1 MPRPQL
7 FLGAQAALVLSS
19 FSDSAPRTPTADKI
33 LVSVSTESPARR
45 TVAALRDSAA
55 PEVLAVGAAR
65 GAAEQPAPAEPLGV
79 HHVPR
84 SSGEILRKV
93 DPDSNAAA
101 AALGPSRST
110 SAIADAHAEVAAFP
124 SIQEIISAMSRPVD
138 SPLRPK
144 RPSNDVPKG
153 ETDEPC
159 VAEAAL
165 KASEAPHPPHACND
179 VKKLRRFAEEP
190 CDSATA
196 RTTVAEA
203 QRACVATEAACTP
216 SATFSSGAAQAA
228 AAAVAAEE
236 DADIRA
242 AIALSLAH
250 QSAAPCDRSDQCA
263 GRSDS
268 ATSAPGLGSPVAH
281 PHQDWGSGAGRTEGD
296 GACGLIGS
304 AAPPTLSVK
313 GTSKARARLA
323 SHRPRAWAHRRLAL
337 VARAVLCRES
347 IQRAAL
353 RCRTDTAPAPAQVLP
368 HSSLRGTSAG
378 ALCTA
383 ECVRHQ
389 HPCQYETV
397 PPQQRLSVPFSQYR

>member
-19 FSDSAPRTPTADKI
+19 FSDSAPRTPTTDKI

-65 GAAEQPAPAEPLGV
+65 GAAEQPAPA
-79 HHVPR
+79 VPR
-84 SSGEILRKV
+84 SSGETLRKV
-93 DPDSNAAA
+93 DPDSNAA

-144 RPSNDVPKG
+144 RPNNDVPKG

-190 CDSATA
+190 CSPYDSATA

-313 GTSKARARLA
+313 GTLA
-323 SHRPRAWAHRRLAL
+323 PHGTGPPRVTSAEGLGASASCSRRSRR
-337 VARAVLCRES
+337 VVPR
-347 IQRAAL
+347 IH
-353 RCRTDTAPAPAQVLP
+353 PAGCATLP
-368 HSSLRGTSAG
+368 H
-378 ALCTA
+378 
-383 ECVRHQ
+383 
-389 HPCQYETV
+389 
-397 PPQQRLSVPFSQYR
+397 